1 MRVLITG
8 GAGHVGSHLTERL
21 VREGYEVTV
30 IDDLSTGSKDYL
42 ADVDCEFVEGDISQG
57 IPVKDYDYIFHFAA
71 FAGVRDGETRRKTVN
86 QANVVGTKKVVKLAK
101 EVDAKIIFAGS
112 SSTFGDPLYL
122 PIDEYHP
129 QNPKSVYARSKLTA
143 EEMIINSGI
152 DHTRMTI
159 DSGVDYAIL
168 RFFNVFG
175 GRMRPNT
182 VIPIFIERAKQGKDL
197 ICYGNP
203 LRDFTY
209 VGDCVDATIK
219 AMDVNGIFN
228 IGTGKS
234 HSIRWLAEKIVEK
247 YDSDSRII
255 DQGRLGI
262 DPTVTLSNSH
272 KARKELGW
280 KPKTSLEDWLNA
292 G

>member
-8 GAGHVGSHLTERL
+8 GAGHIGSHLTERL
-21 VREGYEVTV
+21 VKEGYEVTV
-30 IDDLSTGSKDYL
+30 IDNLSTGKEEYL
-42 ADVDCEFVEGDISQG
+42 TGVDCEFAKGDISQG
-57 IPVKDYDYIFHFAA
+57 IPVRDYDYIFHFAA
-71 FAGVRDGETRRKTVN
+71 FAGVRDGETRRRTVN
-86 QANVVGTKKVVKLAK
+86 QANVVGTRKVVELAK

-122 PIDEYHP
+122 PIDEEHP
-129 QNPKSVYARSKLTA
+129 QNPKSVYAKSKLVA
-143 EEMIINSGI
+143 EQQI
-152 DHTRMTI
+152 I

-182 VIPIFIERAKQGKDL
+182 VIPIFIERAKRGEDL
-197 ICYGNP
+197 VCNGNP

-209 VGDCVDATIK
+209 VGDCIEATIK

-228 IGTGKS
+228 IGTGRS
-234 HSIRWLAEKIVEK
+234 HSIKWLAEKIVEK

-262 DPTVTLSNSH
+262 DPTITLSNSH

-280 KPKTSLEDWLNA
+280 KPKTTLEEWLKWLDKEWEI
-292 G
+292 